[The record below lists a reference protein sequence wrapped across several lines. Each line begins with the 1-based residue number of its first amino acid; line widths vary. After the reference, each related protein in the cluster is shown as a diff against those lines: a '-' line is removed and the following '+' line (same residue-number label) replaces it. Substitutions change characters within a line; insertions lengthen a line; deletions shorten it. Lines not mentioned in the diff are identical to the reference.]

1 MGSNVNVLKQ
11 GVHKIYEDLRPIPA
25 YATPVKKGQ
34 NRQSVIENENAE
46 TTKDDV
52 DEDPYETMTVRS
64 NKNDDKREYD
74 DVQTEFRSTFFGIS
88 KDHDSDSEED
98 TKSENSN
105 EGDVTPTGDAIE
117 DEEDEEKHSEKEE
130 KPKKQELIVD
140 DSAESST
147 EEVLSD
153 TETIDVSLNDV
164 LDANSSRSGSKAD
177 KVALE
182 NKDYDDEEGAMK
194 DEYDTLMFKA
204 VGASWDE
211 VDVEETGLPPP
222 LALHANIHTLKLD
235 LLSSLFQNLYP
246 TEEDCVL
253 VRQFLSCPAS
263 LEEKYS
269 MIRLSD
275 LLKKNKRAGI
285 ELEDIAE
292 AMSQLAKIGSELLR
306 PEDDRDPLWRSIPVA
321 KEIMVTK
328 GIATRAPW
336 EAIQVWLIQSFIES
350 AQKWFHSQIFKT
362 IKSVSEEQLELPLS
376 VSLNET
382 ALLILLIYTN

>member
-1 MGSNVNVLKQ
+1 MFLSKKKSPEQSIRDEIIDGLHKMGSNVNVLKK

-34 NRQSVIENENAE
+34 NRQSVIENENVE
-46 TTKDDV
+46 TTKDDN

-117 DEEDEEKHSEKEE
+117 EEDDKEEHSEKE
-130 KPKKQELIVD
+130 KNPKKQELIVD

-182 NKDYDDEEGAMK
+182 NKDYDDEEEAMK

-350 AQKWFHSQIFKT
+350 AQEWFHSLICKI
-362 IKSVSEEQLELPLS
+362 IKSVLS
-376 VSLNET
+376 
-382 ALLILLIYTN
+382 I